1 MLIYYLLE
9 VKIFFLTWNMSLELQ
24 VRSRK
29 AEVKNKIQKLKFKNV
44 SLDSKVQ
51 VTSNDRQVYNH
62 KLQVLIQK
70 LLLKIQPS

>member
-9 VKIFFLTWNMSLELQ
+9 VKVFFLTWNMSLELQ

>member
-51 VTSNDRQVYNH
+51 VTSNDRQITSLNR
-62 KLQVLIQK
+62 
-70 LLLKIQPS
+70 

>member
-1 MLIYYLLE
+1 
-9 VKIFFLTWNMSLELQ
+9 MSLELQ

-51 VTSNDRQVYNH
+51 VTSNDRQITSSNR
-62 KLQVLIQK
+62 
-70 LLLKIQPS
+70 

>member
-62 KLQVLIQK
+62 KLQVLTQK

>member
-70 LLLKIQPS
+70 LLLKIQPF